1 MIELKDWKFIQE
13 IQPRNLDESWV
24 FTLEDYLYIKEMR
37 IKDNYMKN
45 YMRARR
51 RKHKM
56 KESLKTLVSQI
67 NFIKEKYE

>member
-1 MIELKDWKFIQE
+1 MK
-13 IQPRNLDESWV
+13 
-24 FTLEDYLYIKEMR
+24 

-45 YMRARR
+45 HMRARR